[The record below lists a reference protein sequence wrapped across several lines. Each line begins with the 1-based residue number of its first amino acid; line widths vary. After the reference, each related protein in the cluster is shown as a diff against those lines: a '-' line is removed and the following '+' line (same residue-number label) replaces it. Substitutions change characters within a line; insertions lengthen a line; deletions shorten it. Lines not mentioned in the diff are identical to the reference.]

1 MLQSDNL
8 SVVFLSFV
16 YAVLDL
22 SLVSTVF
29 YQFCDLVEKLEKLD
43 EDLQEVRKLITLP
56 PSHAAFFNPL
66 SFYPFLPPSPL
77 SIATSLFPPFSI
89 VLLPTFYTF
98 LSLSTFLPFQ
108 VIERD
113 STHHIKQ
120 QTIITNQ
127 QILLRKAQVR

>member
-1 MLQSDNL
+1 M
-8 SVVFLSFV
+8 

-22 SLVSTVF
+22 PLVPTVF

-43 EDLQEVRKLITLP
+43 EDLQEVRKLIALP
-56 PSHAAFFNPL
+56 PSHPAFFNPL
-66 SFYPFLPPSPL
+66 SSLPPSPL

-89 VLLPTFYTF
+89 ALLPTFYTF
-98 LSLSTFLPFQ
+98 LSLSAFLPFQ

-127 QILLRKAQVR
+127 QILLRKAQVERLSPVCHC

>member
-22 SLVSTVF
+22 PSMSTVF

-66 SFYPFLPPSPL
+66 SFYPSLPSSPL
-77 SIATSLFPPFSI
+77 SNATSSLPSLSLYYLLSILSSLFPPSFPS
-89 VLLPTFYTF
+89 
-98 LSLSTFLPFQ
+98 
-108 VIERD
+108 R
-113 STHHIKQ
+113 
-120 QTIITNQ
+120 
-127 QILLRKAQVR
+127 